1 MKAKSLNAL
10 RKPAAKGPAGV
21 DFKTML
27 RHAGLDRE
35 RRAGKVLVKNLKF
48 GVSRTLGIPKAIAN
62 TYSKDS
68 PTFRAT
74 YSKYTTFI
82 EFLPKKGHLR
92 VSCSCSDHMY
102 RWEWALAQKL
112 ASYVTYS
119 NGEASASTNPKGLPG
134 CCIPGSSYVLTRKG
148 SKRMDAVQVGD
159 DVLTLSGYHRVTAS
173 ALTRRRTDVLRLE
186 TLGGYLEC
194 TPDHR
199 VLVVRDGSLV
209 WDEAKN
215 LTEEDLL
222 IQVCRESPEVSSVD
236 RRCEALGVL
245 IGDGHERHGIPID
258 PAERDYVSN
267 VTRGMATVDGYH
279 LRLTESGVAALYK
292 FGYDPA
298 VNRLPE
304 HLFSGPEAKKLGV
317 VRGLWISDGWV
328 SRDSRASTFASE
340 SRGLAEDVS
349 RLLVSLGVPHSFGV
363 NSLRNGSF
371 TQYLV
376 RPTVL
381 GTKRLIELLGEL
393 PKSNGGG
400 LSAGELDSGLYVS
413 RGCALDSQNPIN
425 QGKVVSYRI
434 DRTIRKI
441 LADLQSTR
449 VCSLERPSKRALSVL
464 VRMGMPP
471 ELITRTTRSSGG
483 GKPCVYVLSGSSAKL
498 ECIHALMSIRTPRL
512 RRRPV
517 AKESYSASEF
527 LPQEYKRLLEPDVTF
542 RRILSVSR
550 RKDDVYDIT
559 VPVAEHFTANGFVV
573 HNCKH
578 VIALHWAVEARGFLE
593 EK

>member
-134 CCIPGSSYVLTRKG
+134 CCIAGSQSVLTRNGVKAM
-148 SKRMDAVQVGD
+148 RDLTIGD
-159 DVLTLSGYHRVTAS
+159 DVFTLMGYCPVTSAGLTGVQVNTLNIH
-173 ALTRRRTDVLRLE
+173 TDA
-186 TLGGYLEC
+186 GSLEC

-199 VLVVRDGSLV
+199 LLVLNETDHPQWVEAAVAVGSGLP
-209 WDEAKN
+209 
-215 LTEEDLL
+215 LL
-222 IQVCRESPEVSSVD
+222 KWCTVSS
-236 RRCEALGVL
+236 RC
-245 IGDGHERHGIPID
+245 I
-258 PAERDYVSN
+258 
-267 VTRGMATVDGYH
+267 
-279 LRLTESGVAALYK
+279 K
-292 FGYDPA
+292 
-298 VNRLPE
+298 
-304 HLFSGPEAKKLGV
+304 AKV
-317 VRGLWISDGWV
+317 
-328 SRDSRASTFASE
+328 
-340 SRGLAEDVS
+340 
-349 RLLVSLGVPHSFGV
+349 
-363 NSLRNGSF
+363 
-371 TQYLV
+371 
-376 RPTVL
+376 
-381 GTKRLIELLGEL
+381 
-393 PKSNGGG
+393 
-400 LSAGELDSGLYVS
+400 
-413 RGCALDSQNPIN
+413 
-425 QGKVVSYRI
+425 
-434 DRTIRKI
+434 
-441 LADLQSTR
+441 
-449 VCSLERPSKRALSVL
+449 LSVD
-464 VRMGMPP
+464 
-471 ELITRTTRSSGG
+471 S
-483 GKPCVYVLSGSSAKL
+483 
-498 ECIHALMSIRTPRL
+498 
-512 RRRPV
+512 
-517 AKESYSASEF
+517 
-527 LPQEYKRLLEPDVTF
+527 
-542 RRILSVSR
+542 SVS
-550 RKDDVYDIT
+550 DVYDIT